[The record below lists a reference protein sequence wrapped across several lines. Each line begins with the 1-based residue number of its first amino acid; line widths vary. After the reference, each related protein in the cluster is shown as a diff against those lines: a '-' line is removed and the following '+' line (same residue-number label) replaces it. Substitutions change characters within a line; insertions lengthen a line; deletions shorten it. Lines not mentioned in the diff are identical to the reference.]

1 MNFHPGSITGRRATA
16 VGIVRGPQL
25 APTLS
30 PQMRDGVIAA
40 FNDGRTY
47 SEIAEEFSVA
57 RNVIA
62 GTIFRARKRGEVQRE
77 KLPTRARRVS
87 AAAVRKEPPKQDEF
101 APVIDYTPRRVSF
114 FDLKAE
120 DCRWPLWKSDVLI
133 SEKQF
138 CGRPAKIGQSY
149 CTHCLALSVAPHRS
163 DSFDKQ
169 HGVFKFTKRGS
180 RR

>member
-1 MNFHPGSITGRRATA
+1 MSLHFQPIYRRPPAPKL
-16 VGIVRGPQL
+16 IRRPQV

-30 PQMRDGVIAA
+30 AEMREAVIAG
-40 FNDGRTY
+40 FNEGRSY
-47 SEIAEEFSVA
+47 SEIAEEFGVA

-87 AAAVRKEPPKQDEF
+87 AATVRKEPPKPDEF

-114 FDLKAE
+114 FNLKAE
-120 DCRWPLWKSDVLI
+120 DCRWPLWKSDMPI

-138 CGRPAKIGQSY
+138 CGRPAKIGRPY
-149 CTHCLALSVAPHRS
+149 CTHCEGLAVVPRRT
-163 DSFDKQ
+163 DSFDKN
-169 HGVFKFTKRGS
+169 HGIFKLTKMG

>member
-1 MNFHPGSITGRRATA
+1 MNFHPGSIADRRTGP

-30 PQMRDGVIAA
+30 SEMRDGVIAA
-40 FNDGRTY
+40 FNGGCTY
-47 SEIAEEFSVA
+47 SEIAEEFGVA

-62 GTIFRARKRGEVQRE
+62 GAIFRARKRGEVQRE

-87 AAAVRKEPPKQDEF
+87 SAAILQEPPKPDEL
-101 APVIDYTPRRVSF
+101 APVIDYTPLRLSF
-114 FDLKAE
+114 FELRAKH
-120 DCRWPLWKSDVLI
+120 CRWPLWKADVPF

-138 CGRPAKIGQSY
+138 CGRPAKIGRPY
-149 CTHCLALSVAPHRS
+149 CTHCEGLAVAPRRT
-163 DSFDKQ
+163 DSFDKK
-169 HGVFKFTKRGS
+169 HGFFKLAKRG

>member
-1 MNFHPGSITGRRATA
+1 MTLHFLPSNRAPHRIPVRR
-16 VGIVRGPQL
+16 PQY

-30 PQMRDGVIAA
+30 PERRDAVIAA
-40 FNDGRTY
+40 FNEGQSY
-47 SEIAEEFSVA
+47 GQIAEEHGVA

-62 GTIFRARKRGEVQRE
+62 GTIFRARKRGDVQRE

-87 AAAVRKEPPKQDEF
+87 SATIRQEPAKRHELP
-101 APVIDYTPRRVSF
+101 PVIDYTPRRVSF

-120 DCRWPLWKSDVLI
+120 DCRWPLWEAGTPL

-138 CGRPAKIGQSY
+138 CGRPAKIGRPY
-149 CTHCLALSVAPHRS
+149 CTHCEGLAVVPRRT
-163 DSFDKQ
+163 DSFDKK
-169 HGVFKFTKRGS
+169 HGLFKFTKMG

>member
-1 MNFHPGSITGRRATA
+1 MSLHFQTIYRRPPPAKL
-16 VGIVRGPQL
+16 VRKPQV

-30 PQMRDGVIAA
+30 PEMRDAVISA
-40 FNDGRTY
+40 FNDGRSYTQ
-47 SEIAEEFSVA
+47 IAEEFEVA

-62 GTIFRARKRGEVQRE
+62 GAIFRARKRGEVQRE

-87 AAAVRKEPPKQDEF
+87 SAAIRQEPPKPDEM
-101 APVIDYTPRRVSF
+101 APVIDYTPLRVSF

-120 DCRWPLWKSDVLI
+120 HCRWPLWKADAPI

-138 CGRPAKIGQSY
+138 CGRPAKIGRPY
-149 CTHCLALSVAPHRS
+149 CTHCEGLAVVPRRT
-163 DSFDKQ
+163 DSFDKK
-169 HGVFKFTKRGS
+169 HGFFKFTKRG

>member
-1 MNFHPGSITGRRATA
+1 MTLHFLPSNCAPHRIVARR
-16 VGIVRGPQL
+16 PQV

-30 PQMRDGVIAA
+30 PDMRDAVIAA
-40 FNDGRTY
+40 FNEGRSY
-47 SEIAEEFSVA
+47 SQIADDFDVA

-62 GTIFRARKRGEVQRE
+62 GAIFRARKRGEVQRE

-87 AAAVRKEPPKQDEF
+87 SATIRQEPAKRPELS
-101 APVIDYTPRRVSF
+101 PVIDYTPRRVSF

-120 DCRWPLWKSDVLI
+120 DCRWPLWKADVPL

-138 CGRPAKIGQSY
+138 CGRPAKVGQSY
-149 CTHCLALSVAPHRS
+149 CTHCEGLSVARHRT
-163 DSFDKQ
+163 DSFDKK
-169 HGVFKFTKRGS
+169 HGFFKFTKRG

>member
-1 MNFHPGSITGRRATA
+1 MNFHHGSIGTLERR
-16 VGIVRGPQL
+16 GIVRQPQL

-30 PQMRDGVIAA
+30 PEMRDGVIAA

-47 SEIAEEFSVA
+47 SEIAEEFGVA

-62 GTIFRARKRGEVQRE
+62 GAIFRARRRGEVNRE

-87 AAAVRKEPPKQDEF
+87 SAQVRQEPAKPDEL
-101 APVIDYTPRRVSF
+101 APVIDYTPLRISF

-120 DCRWPLWKSDVLI
+120 HCRWPIWRADVPV

-138 CGRPAKIGQSY
+138 CGRPAKIGRPY
-149 CTHCLALSVAPHRS
+149 CTHCEGLAVAPRRT
-163 DSFDKQ
+163 DSFDKKY
-169 HGVFKFTKRGS
+169 GFFKLTERGN

>member
-1 MNFHPGSITGRRATA
+1 MSLHFQQTYRRAP
-16 VGIVRGPQL
+16 VRTVVRRPQV

-30 PQMRDGVIAA
+30 PEMREAVIAG
-40 FNDGRTY
+40 FNAGRSY
-47 SEIAEEFSVA
+47 SQIAEEFDVA

-87 AAAVRKEPPKQDEF
+87 AETVRKEPPKPSEYS
-101 APVIDYTPRRVSF
+101 PVIDYTPRRVSF

-120 DCRWPLWKSDVLI
+120 DCRWPLWKSDMPI

-138 CGRPAKIGQSY
+138 CGRPAKIGRPY
-149 CTHCLALSVAPHRS
+149 CTHCEGLAVVPRRT
-163 DSFDKQ
+163 DSFDKK
-169 HGVFKFTKRGS
+169 HGLFKFTKMG